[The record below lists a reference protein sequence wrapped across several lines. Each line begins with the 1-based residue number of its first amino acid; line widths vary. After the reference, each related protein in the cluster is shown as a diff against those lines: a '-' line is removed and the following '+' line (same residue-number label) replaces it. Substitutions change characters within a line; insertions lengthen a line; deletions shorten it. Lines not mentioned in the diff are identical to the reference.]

1 MTLGQL
7 RHVCVRAFLYVLFLA
22 RNLIRQSPAIKL
34 IVSAQENQGINW
46 TVTPRGAER
55 SLSSSCVPER
65 E

>member
-22 RNLIRQSPAIKL
+22 RNLIRQSPGIKL
-34 IVSAQENQGINW
+34 VVSAQENQGINW

-55 SLSSSCVPER
+55 
-65 E
+65 